1 MQITTGI
8 RSILTYPA
16 VYDLFQTLM
25 GADRIRRELVAEH
38 IRPVEGMRLLDIG
51 CGTARILNYLPPTL
65 TYHGFD
71 LSQEYIDEAVAR
83 YPGRG
88 TFRCAMVEEATLQGE
103 PSFDLVLAVGVL
115 HHLDDE
121 ALLQLLGLAKT
132 AMKEGGRLVTIDPC
146 FDQAQNPIARFLV
159 SKDRG
164 QNVRSAGQYR
174 DLAFKLFGQVAGE
187 VKHRTWIPY
196 THWIMECTQ

>member
-8 RSILTYPA
+8 RSILGHPA
-16 VYDLFQTLM
+16 VYDLFQTMM
-25 GADRIRRELVAEH
+25 GADRIRRELVTEH

-51 CGTARILNYLPPTL
+51 CGTARILDYLPPL

-71 LSQEYIDEAVAR
+71 LSQEYIDEALAR

-88 TFRCAMVEEATLQGE
+88 TFRCAMVEEATLHGE
-103 PSFDLVLAVGVL
+103 PSYDLVLAVGVL

-121 ALLQLLGLAKT
+121 AVLQLLGLAK
-132 AMKEGGRLVTIDPC
+132 AALKAGGRMVTIDPC

-174 DLAFKLFGQVAGE
+174 ELAFNVFDQVAGE
-187 VKHRTWIPY
+187 VKHRTRIPY
-196 THWIMECTQ
+196 THWIMECTR